1 MGRLVFF
8 DLETGG
14 LDPRRNP
21 IIQLGAVAVDSET
34 LAEFDE
40 VEIKIRFNERKA
52 AKFALRKNSYSRRLW
67 NEEAL
72 PPEQAA
78 RTFSGFLRQHAS
90 HRELTRDGLEFQLAQ
105 LVAHNALFD
114 APFLEEWYRR
124 LGVYCPARRQV
135 LCTLQRAKW
144 HFAEHAQNVA
154 PPNFRLETLC
164 QYFGVPLSAAEAHDA
179 LHDARAT
186 VGLYRALRSVRSSRT
201 QCQAA

>member
-40 VEIKIRFNERKA
+40 VEIKIRFDERKA

-78 RTFSGFLRQHAS
+78 RAFSGFLRQHAA
-90 HRELTRDGLEFQLAQ
+90 HRELTRDGHQYRLAQ
-105 LVAHNALFD
+105 LVAHNAVFD
-114 APFLEEWYRR
+114 GPFLEEWYRR
-124 LGVYCPARRQV
+124 LRIYCPARRQV

-144 HFAEHAQNVA
+144 HFVEHAQDD
-154 PPNFRLETLC
+154 PPTNFKLETLC

-186 VGLYRALRSVRSSRT
+186 VGLYRALRRAASSLT
-201 QCQAA
+201 QRQAA